1 MPKVVTFVI
10 VCVGLFF
17 SSCSQQKIEVQLKKT
32 DSLLQSNPVKADS
45 VLMAIDTNSIG
56 TESSHAYYNLLKCQL
71 DYLFYRHVSIS
82 DLDYSIGYYIKHHNK
97 RMLSRCYLYRAYV
110 NERNH
115 GSFKHTLKDFYRA
128 KHNLEQRD
136 NVLSSQYAR
145 YCRVSDSFAV
155 QNQYDSAYVYQKY
168 ADSIKYRMK
177 EIQLLKVQVIEE
189 NKHEEKERTQLNWIL
204 AILILAI
211 GSFDLTIILIK
222 RNKAHKKLIQ
232 SLLLDFETLKSDLD
246 AKILSSSEPLKNKIT
261 SLKKLLFQHQHTI
274 NDLNKKISKSNSEIS
289 ANLKKY
295 ADVAEGVKW
304 LYYVLN
310 DESDLEFNKAQIKQ
324 LIDCYQLLDQGFVLS
339 LEQVCLT
346 PKEKIFCI
354 LHRLNKEPQQI
365 ILTLDMSKD
374 SYRQLKSRTLKKLRN
389 GGVLPQFCD
398 IISGN
403 KEK

>member
-177 EIQLLKVQVIEE
+177 EIQLLKDQVIEE
-189 NKHEEKERTQLNWIL
+189 NNHEEKERTQLNWIL

-222 RNKAHKKLIQ
+222 RNRAHKKLIQ

-310 DESDLEFNKAQIKQ
+310 DESDLGFNKAQIKQ

-339 LEQVCLT
+339 LEQVSLT
-346 PKEKIFCI
+346 PKEKLFCI